1 MERSRAYDAL
11 GACFETLNDDCDYA
25 AWEQFLADCLAPYAF
40 SEGIDIGCGNGY
52 FTRAME
58 KRGYRMTGYDVSLP
72 MLNRAKELSAKER
85 LSSEY
90 VLGDMATL
98 CVRRKADFAL
108 AINDC
113 VNYLPPEKCKT
124 AFKRVASCL
133 RKGGAFLFDVSSE
146 YKLREKVANTILADD
161 RDDMTYLCFTALK
174 GNAVELDVTLFLR
187 EADGRFAVQP
197 LAAPAEH
204 AAKKGLPRFLLVLL
218 AHVVTVK
225 QSAGALSHF
234 RQLRIRGIV
243 QLPRNHS
250 VIFALLHFFQL
261 LCHFIQPIQ

>member
-25 AWEQFLADCLAPYAF
+25 AWEQFLADYLAPYAF

-187 EADGRFAVQP
+187 EADGRFVRRDEKHIQYIHR
-197 LAAPAEH
+197 EEE
-204 AAKKGLPRFLLVLL
+204 LL
-218 AHVVTVK
+218 ASLEAAGFAVVAVTGHLGESKVC
-225 QSAGALSHF
+225 SDRLVFLAE
-234 RQLRIRGIV
+234 RR
-243 QLPRNHS
+243 
-250 VIFALLHFFQL
+250 
-261 LCHFIQPIQ
+261 